1 MLETMMVGA
10 APVAKEDNAFGGAVS
25 LIVKDFKENH
35 TDTTVLFTVT
45 ITQGVLDM
53 LSIISL
59 PLSIQMTVFGN
70 YCVRIWKL
78 H

>member
-1 MLETMMVGA
+1 MVGA

-45 ITQGVLDM
+45 ITQGGFVDI
-53 LSIISL
+53 LSFTLL
-59 PLSIQMTVFGN
+59 PISIQMTSFGN
-70 YCVRIWKL
+70 YSERI
-78 H
+78 

>member
-45 ITQGVLDM
+45 LTPGGYAAFF
-53 LSIISL
+53 SISL
-59 PLSIQMTVFGN
+59 PFSLRMIVFMS
-70 YCVRIWKL
+70 
-78 H
+78 